1 MKNFWQPDIDNWI
14 PESININNTAAFP
27 TSYQYAP
34 NEGEE
39 EKKFKVH
46 VDGQGKMSIEQI
58 KEKISNYLK
67 ECDRLLGSDTIK
79 DMERLQHH
87 VNNPEIT
94 NLIQQLVS
102 HIKQLK
108 SEVQ

>member
-1 MKNFWQPDIDNWI
+1 MKNFWQPGIDNWI
-14 PESININNTAAFP
+14 PENVNINNTAAFP

-39 EKKFKVH
+39 EKKFKVQVSGH
-46 VDGQGKMSIEQI
+46 GKLSVDQI

-67 ECDRLLGSDTIK
+67 ECDRLLGSDSIK
-79 DMERLQHH
+79 DVEKLQHF
-87 VNNPEIT
+87 VANPEIT
-94 NLIQQLVS
+94 NLIQQYVN

-108 SEVQ
+108 SQVQ